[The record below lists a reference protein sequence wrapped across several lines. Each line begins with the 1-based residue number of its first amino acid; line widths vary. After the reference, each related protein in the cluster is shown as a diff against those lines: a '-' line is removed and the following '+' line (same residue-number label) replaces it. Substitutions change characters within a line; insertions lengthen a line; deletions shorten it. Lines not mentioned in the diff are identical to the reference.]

1 MIIPLCPLCL
11 CEKNKGLSQ
20 TALRLG
26 ELKVPEAGEDLG
38 DMGVV
43 NDT

>member
-1 MIIPLCPLCL
+1 MR
-11 CEKNKGLSQ
+11 LSQ

-26 ELKVPEAGEDLG
+26 EIKVPEAGEDLG